1 MSMLLKQSLANLTKR
16 QTTIVLAVAS
26 VSLLAALV
34 LLLYYFFVTNVK
46 KEDIDMYQFKHFGW
60 DELTKSDTATKYGI
74 SNTPGEEEKRNLIAL
89 VMKVL
94 DPLRDQYGKPI
105 TVNSAYRSPFVN
117 QKVGGAESSQHV
129 KGQAADI
136 TAGSKEENK
145 KLFNLLKDMDY
156 DQLINEKDYTWIHVS
171 YKRIGYNRKQ
181 ILNL

>member
-1 MSMLLKQSLANLTKR
+1 MNFNLSKR

-26 VSLLAALV
+26 VSLVAALV
-34 LLLYYFFVTNVK
+34 LVLYYFFVTNVK
-46 KEDIDMYQFKHFGW
+46 EEDADMYQFKHFEW
-60 DELTKSDTATKYGI
+60 KELTASDIANQYGV

-94 DPLRDQYGKPI
+94 DPLREKYGHPI
-105 TVNSAYRSPFVN
+105 KVNSAYRSPFVN
-117 QKVGGAESSQHV
+117 EKAKGQASSQHV

-145 KLFNLLKDMDY
+145 KLYDLLKDMDF
-156 DQLINEKDYTWIHVS
+156 DQLINEYDYSWIHVS

-181 ILNL
+181 SFKLPS

>member
-1 MSMLLKQSLANLTKR
+1 MRFSLNLTKR

-26 VSLLAALV
+26 VSLVAALV
-34 LLLYYFFVTNVK
+34 LVLYYFFVTNVK
-46 KEDIDMYQFKHFGW
+46 EEDVDMYTFKHFSW
-60 DELTKSDTATKYGI
+60 DELTASDTAKQYNL

-94 DPLRDQYGKPI
+94 DPLRERYGKPI
-105 TVNSAYRSPFVN
+105 TVNSAYRSPFIN

-136 TAGSKEENK
+136 TGGSKEENK
-145 KLFNLLKDMDY
+145 KLFELLKSMDF
-156 DQLINEKDYTWIHVS
+156 DQLINEKDYSWIHVS
-171 YKRIGYNRKQ
+171 YKRIGYNRGQ

>member
-1 MSMLLKQSLANLTKR
+1 MSMLLKKSLMNLTKR

-26 VSLLAALV
+26 VSLVAALA

-46 KEDIDMYQFKHFGW
+46 EEDIDMYKFKHFSW
-60 DELTKSDTATKYGI
+60 DELTKSDTAKKYGI

-94 DPLRDQYGKPI
+94 DPLRDKYAKPI
-105 TVNSAYRSPFVN
+105 TVNSAYRSPFLN
-117 QKVGGAESSQHV
+117 SKVGGADFSQHV

-136 TAGSKEENK
+136 TGGSKEENK
-145 KLFNLLKDMDY
+145 ILFNLLKDMDY
-156 DQLINEKDYTWIHVS
+156 DQLINEHDYRWIHVS

>member
-1 MSMLLKQSLANLTKR
+1 
-16 QTTIVLAVAS
+16 VLAVAS

-46 KEDIDMYQFKHFGW
+46 KEDIDMYQFKYFSW
-60 DELTKSDTATKYGI
+60 DELTKSDKAREYNI
-74 SNTPGEEEKRNLIAL
+74 SNIPGEEEKRNLTAL
-89 VMKVL
+89 VMMVL
-94 DPLRDQYGKPI
+94 DPLREKYGKPI
-105 TVNSAYRSPFVN
+105 TVNSAYRSFHVN
-117 QKVGGAESSQHV
+117 LIVGGAESSQHV

>member
-1 MSMLLKQSLANLTKR
+1 MSMLLKKSLMNLTKR

-26 VSLLAALV
+26 VSLVAALA

-46 KEDIDMYQFKHFGW
+46 EEDIDMYKFKHFSW
-60 DELTKSDTATKYGI
+60 DELTKSDTAKKYGI

-94 DPLRDQYGKPI
+94 DPLRDKYAKPI
-105 TVNSAYRSPFVN
+105 TVNSAYRSPFLN
-117 QKVGGAESSQHV
+117 SKVGGADSSQHV

-136 TAGSKEENK
+136 TGGSKEENK
-145 KLFNLLKDMDY
+145 ILFNFLKDMDF
-156 DQLINEKDYTWIHVS
+156 DQLINEHDYSWIHVS